1 MTSNDIG
8 PKRREVGSFIN
19 NARSSW
25 RRIKEITGEEDLGKS
40 LQLNSFI
47 RRFQGITLYIFSDIM
62 LQQLKELDLGN
73 FALYQLLNN
82 MDNIIAQETEELENI
97 QKQLV

>member
-1 MTSNDIG
+1 
-8 PKRREVGSFIN
+8 
-19 NARSSW
+19 
-25 RRIKEITGEEDLGKS
+25 
-40 LQLNSFI
+40 
-47 RRFQGITLYIFSDIM
+47 M

>member
-1 MTSNDIG
+1 
-8 PKRREVGSFIN
+8 
-19 NARSSW
+19 
-25 RRIKEITGEEDLGKS
+25 
-40 LQLNSFI
+40 
-47 RRFQGITLYIFSDIM
+47 M

-82 MDNIIAQETEELENI
+82 MDNIISQETEELENI